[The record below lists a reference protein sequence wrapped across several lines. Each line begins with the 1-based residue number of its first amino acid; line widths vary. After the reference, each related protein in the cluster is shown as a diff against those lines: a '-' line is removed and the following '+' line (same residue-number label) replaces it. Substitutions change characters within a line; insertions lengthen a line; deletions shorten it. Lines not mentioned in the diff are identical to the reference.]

1 MKDKRQNSIA
11 LLLFIISASILF
23 SLTIYT
29 SLMMES
35 VSSFLKDDIKERLL
49 SVSRLAATL
58 ATPEELAELDSPG
71 DIDTPLFHELR
82 ERLVTFG
89 EENNVI
95 FVYFMR
101 LNEDDLYQFIID
113 NDTSEETVN
122 LASEP
127 VEREPGP
134 DSAYRGVAAT
144 SDLENYSIGFEGY
157 LSSFAPV
164 FDRAG
169 NVVAVA
175 GVDISDE
182 QILTMSR
189 HTRNLIIMLII
200 SVVLVVAS
208 GLINIF
214 LQVRRER
221 RLSANLKQQQL
232 MSEISQ
238 SLISDKPLTTLIEDA
253 LRRSG
258 EFLGVSRCVIVVTGN
273 GSGGAEDGAIEDD
286 GAGAAFD
293 GGKASATGSVDGAE
307 AGAADAAATE
317 PPPLAY
323 LWSST
328 NDHRSIPIFSELDQV
343 FYDMF
348 PSTTPETG
356 TVAPFYCNDVDA
368 ESDVRRAAF
377 MKFGLKAFIM
387 APIYVEAT
395 LWGILSIESCDGQR
409 QWNDNDAQLVGMV
422 SSAIAGAVARD
433 LIERQRG
440 TALKHAVMASRAKGD
455 FLSNM
460 SHEMRTPM
468 NAIIGMST
476 IGLSATEIERKDYC
490 LNRIGDASSH
500 LLAIINDVLDM
511 SKIEADKLELSY
523 VSFEFAQMVDK
534 AINVIGFR
542 AEERHQNLIVTIDE
556 NIPKHIITD
565 DQRLAQVIANLLS
578 NAIKFTPEEGTIE
591 VIAHLVDSED
601 GLFTIQIDVRD
612 TGIGISAE
620 QQERLFTSFEQ
631 ADTGTSRK
639 FGGTGLG
646 LAISKRIVELMSGR
660 IWLESELGKGSTF
673 SFTLKARQGKD
684 KDYSY
689 LPVGVDWANVR
700 ILAVDDAE
708 ETREYF
714 HQTATKLGIAC
725 NAASDGEEALA
736 SIARTGGYD
745 IYFIDWK
752 MPDMDGIELSRRIRS
767 QFGSEPI
774 IVITSSAEW
783 SEIREEALG
792 AGVSRFIQKPL
803 SMSSIA
809 DCLNE
814 LFDFSAIQ
822 QPELVTDEFPD
833 FSSHRILLAED
844 IEVNRE
850 IVLALL
856 EPTGIQIDCAVDGK
870 EALERFCEDPAR
882 YDLIFMDIQM
892 PEMDGCE
899 TTQKIR
905 AMSDPHAQS
914 IPIVAMTANV
924 FREDVESCLAAGM
937 NDHIGKPLDL
947 PGVVAILRKWL

>member
-1 MKDKRQNSIA
+1 MKDRRHNSIA
-11 LLLFIISASILF
+11 LLLFVISASILF
-23 SLTIYT
+23 SLTVYT

-35 VSSFLKDDIKERLL
+35 VSTFLRDDIKERLL
-49 SVSRLAATL
+49 SVSRLASSL
-58 ATPEELAELDSPG
+58 ATPEELAQLNSPD

-101 LNEDDLYQFIID
+101 LDENGMYQFIID
-113 NDTSEETVN
+113 NDLTEETVN

-127 VEREPGP
+127 VEPESGP
-134 DSAYRGVAAT
+134 DLAYRGMATT
-144 SDLENYSIGFEGY
+144 SDLENYSVGFEGY

-182 QILTMSR
+182 QILTVSR
-189 HTRNLIIMLII
+189 HTRNLIVMLII
-200 SVVLVVAS
+200 SVVFVVAS
-208 GLINIF
+208 GLTNIF

-221 RLSANLKQQQL
+221 RLNANLEQQQL

-258 EFLGVSRCVIVVTGN
+258 EFLDVSRCVIIVAN
-273 GSGGAEDGAIEDD
+273 
-286 GAGAAFD
+286 
-293 GGKASATGSVDGAE
+293 
-307 AGAADAAATE
+307 
-317 PPPLAY
+317 
-323 LWSST
+323 
-328 NDHRSIPIFSELDQV
+328 ELDQV
-343 FYDMF
+343 FHDMF
-348 PSTTPETG
+348 PSTAPETG
-356 TVAPFYCNDVDA
+356 TVSPVYCNDVDT
-368 ESDVRRAAF
+368 ESDARRAALT
-377 MKFGLKAFIM
+377 KLGLKAFIM
-387 APIYVEAT
+387 APIYVEGA
-395 LWGILSIESCDGQR
+395 LWGVLSIESCTKKR
-409 QWNDNDAQLVGMV
+409 QWNDNDAQLVGTL
-422 SSAIAGAVARD
+422 SSAIVGAVARD
-433 LIERQRG
+433 LIEKQRAA
-440 TALKHAVMASRAKGD
+440 ALEHAVTASRAKGD

-523 VSFEFAQMVDK
+523 VSFDFARMVDK

-542 AEERHQNLIVTIDE
+542 AEERRQNLRVTIDD
-556 NIPKHIITD
+556 NIPRYIITD

-578 NAIKFTPEEGTIE
+578 NAVKFTPEEGTIE
-591 VIAHLVDSED
+591 VIARLLDSED
-601 GLFTIQIDVRD
+601 DLFTIQIDVRD

-620 QQERLFTSFEQ
+620 QQARLFTSFEQ

-646 LAISKRIVELMSGR
+646 LAISKRIVELMGGR
-660 IWLESELGKGSTF
+660 VWIESELGKGSTF

-684 KDYSY
+684 KDYNY
-689 LPVGVDWANVR
+689 LPAGVDWTNVR

-714 HQTATKLGIAC
+714 LQTATKLGIAC
-725 NAASDGEEALA
+725 DTASDGGEALA
-736 SIARTGGYD
+736 SIACAGGYD

-752 MPDMDGIELSRRIRS
+752 MPDMDGIELSRRVRS
-767 QFGSEPI
+767 QFGPEPV

-783 SEIREEALG
+783 SEISEEALG
-792 AGVSRFIQKPL
+792 AGVSRFIRKPL

-814 LFDFSAIQ
+814 LFDFSATQ
-822 QPELVTDEFPD
+822 QPGLAADEFPD

-856 EPTGIQIDCAVDGK
+856 EPTGLQIDCAVDGR

-882 YDLIFMDIQM
+882 YDLIFMDVQM

-905 AMSDPHAQS
+905 ALDDPHAQS

-924 FREDVESCLAAGM
+924 FREDVENCLTAGM